1 MYKLSVLNNIEI
13 QNVVQKMFWTQF
25 FLRISVFRTLSV
37 LKKNP
42 KKFWTLKKISKT
54 VFWTQKKM
62 CFLCS
67 EHLKTQTIPIAWQSG
82 LFQQA
87 QLTWKGVK
95 VNRLPYSLRSNGFR
109 GANY

>member
-1 MYKLSVLNNIEI
+1 M
-13 QNVVQKMFWTQF
+13 
-25 FLRISVFRTLSV
+25 FRTPKNLCFECSEH
-37 LKKNP
+37 LKIQI
-42 KKFWTLKKISKT
+42 W
-54 VFWTQKKM
+54 
-62 CFLCS
+62 LCS
-67 EHLKTQTIPIAWQSG
+67 EHLKKQTWWCSEHLKELFIPIAWQSG